1 VTTGPRELKIAPCD
15 LIPGL
20 FDPGVSFFAARS
32 PLFGPGCGDDAAML
46 LMKLLVQFSLA
57 VMGSSLLLAA
67 LMVMIYRLV

>member
-1 VTTGPRELKIAPCD
+1 MVTTGPREL
-15 LIPGL
+15 G
-20 FDPGVSFFAARS
+20 FDPGVFFAARS

-67 LMVMIYRLV
+67 LMVVIYRLV